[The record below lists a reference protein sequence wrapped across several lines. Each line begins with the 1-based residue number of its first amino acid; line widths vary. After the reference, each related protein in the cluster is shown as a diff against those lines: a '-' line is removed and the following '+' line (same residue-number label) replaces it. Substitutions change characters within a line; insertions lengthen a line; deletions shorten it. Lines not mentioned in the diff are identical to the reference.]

1 MNRLWV
7 RFSLAFGL
15 IALLGP
21 IILASIGFLTIQTGV
36 LRLLLR
42 SELTS
47 PGSLTDQLAQY
58 YHDRGS
64 WDGVTELIASYD
76 RSLPP
81 VSQGIELTLAFMD
94 EAQRLVYGTGPITD
108 GEEDSTQGFISIVV
122 NGRIRGYLNIVQR
135 SMGDVMLSY
144 PRRSLVLNQIS
155 NVLLAFA
162 GISAVLGLTAGLVAG
177 RTLITPL
184 AQLADTAR
192 RLGKREFRARALVKG
207 SSELR
212 EVAHA
217 INEMAHDLEQS
228 ETLRRNLVADVAHE
242 LRTPL
247 AVLQANLQALLDG
260 IYPLELDEIEKLLT
274 QTELLNRLVN
284 ELRDL
289 SQAEAHQLP
298 LQQGVIDL
306 NEMIEQVVEIF
317 QSTGKKQGIH
327 IGVQMPAEPITF
339 EGDRGRLQ
347 QVLNNLIQ
355 NAITH
360 TSSLGVVS
368 IKLNRD
374 DKHIC
379 IAVQDTGDGIPA
391 AHLAHVFDR
400 FYRVDRSRSR
410 ETGGTG
416 LGLAIAK
423 AIVEMHGGEIT
434 VSSNGLPGQG
444 ATFTILFP
452 QRQPI

>member
-7 RFSLAFGL
+7 RFSLVFGL

-21 IILASIGFLTIQTGV
+21 VILASIGFLTIQTGV

-42 SELTS
+42 SELTA

-58 YHDRGS
+58 YRDHGS
-64 WDGVTELIASYD
+64 WEGVTELIASYD
-76 RSLPP
+76 RALPP
-81 VSQGIELTLAFMD
+81 APEGTELTLVFID
-94 EAQRLVYGTGPITD
+94 EAQRLIYGTGPITD
-108 GEEDSTQGFISIVV
+108 SSEDSSQQLISIMVDE
-122 NGRIRGYLNIVQR
+122 RIRGYLNLVQR
-135 SMGDVMLSY
+135 PTDQII
-144 PRRSLVLNQIS
+144 SLRPNRLLNQIS
-155 NVLLAFA
+155 NALLAFA
-162 GISAVLGLTAGLVAG
+162 GISAVLGLTAGLIAG

-184 AQLADTAR
+184 AQLASTAR
-192 RLGKREFRARALVKG
+192 RLGKRDFTARAIVKG

-247 AVLQANLQALLDG
+247 TVLQANLQALLDG
-260 IYPLELDEIEKLLT
+260 IYPLERDEIEKLLN

-284 ELRDL
+284 ELREL
-289 SQAEAHQLP
+289 SQAEAHQLQ
-298 LQQGVIDL
+298 LQQGMIDL
-306 NEMIEQVVEIF
+306 NEMVAQVVETF

-327 IGVQMPAEPITF
+327 IGVQMPAEPIMF

-355 NAITH
+355 NAIIH
-360 TSSLGVVS
+360 TPPSGTVN
-368 IKLNRD
+368 IRLNRD
-374 DKHIC
+374 DQHIH
-379 IAVQDTGDGIPA
+379 IVVQDTGDGIPA

-423 AIVEMHGGEIT
+423 AIVELHGGKIT

-444 ATFTILFP
+444 ATFAILFP
-452 QRQPI
+452 M